1 MVRVLFPQ
9 RCGGTI
15 HNVGH
20 THNVQHR
27 HIVIIVAKSHHIG
40 KGDVQSLADAAHTD
54 ALVGKGGVDPV
65 RPCHSAVR
73 LFPSWDKPFR
83 VRFYAFVQ
91 IHRYFCDLLRHLRR
105 GMNDLIVVPDELDA
119 LEHSQTPLH
128 QVGGILTGEHHFA
141 LPVAAGPQVVGDFF
155 GQCTRHR
162 ILGDALF
169 ALIDHA
175 AVLTKKHTAVCHRC
189 KELAQAGILP
199 AGCRAKQNAAPMQLP
214 YLFKD
219 LAFQLFPAVLQQR
232 TVNVAANQSD

>member
-54 ALVGKGGVDPV
+54 ALVGKGGVDPI

-162 ILGDALF
+162 VLGDALF
-169 ALIDHA
+169 VLIDHA

-199 AGCRAKQNAAPMQLP
+199 AGCRAKQNVTPVQLP
-214 YLFKD
+214 YLFKN

-232 TVNVAANQSD
+232 TVNIAANQSD